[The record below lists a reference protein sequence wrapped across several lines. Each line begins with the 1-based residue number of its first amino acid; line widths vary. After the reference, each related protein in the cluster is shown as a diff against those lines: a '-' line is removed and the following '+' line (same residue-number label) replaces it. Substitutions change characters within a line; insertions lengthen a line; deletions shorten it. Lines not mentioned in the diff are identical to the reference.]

1 MQFRS
6 AVILAFCLAISTS
19 ASAQDYKLGTLRVEH
34 PYARSTVPAQ
44 PSGAVYVAIENKGT
58 NGDKLIGVASPVAKS
73 VEIHTMSMDGDVMK
87 MREVQSIEIKPS
99 ATISMKPGD
108 GYHIMLIGLKQQ
120 LKSGDTFPLTLRFE
134 KSGKLKVSVKVEP

>member
-1 MQFRS
+1 MHFRFGF
-6 AVILAFCLAISTS
+6 ILTVSLAAS
-19 ASAQDYKLGTLRVEH
+19 ASVFAQDYKLGSLRVEH

-44 PSGAVYVAIENKGT
+44 PSGAVYFAIENKGT

-87 MREVQSIEIKPS
+87 MREVQSVEIKPS

-120 LKSGDTFPLTLRFE
+120 LKSGNTFPLTLSFE

>member
-6 AVILAFCLAISTS
+6 AVILALSLSTS
-19 ASAQDYKLGTLRVEH
+19 ASASALDYKVGALRIDH
-34 PYARSTVPAQ
+34 PYARGTVPAQ
-44 PSGAVYVAIENKGT
+44 PSGAIYFAIENKGT
-58 NGDKLIGVASPVAKS
+58 TGDKLIGVTSPVAKS

-108 GYHIMLIGLKQQ
+108 GYHVMLIGLKKQ
-120 LKSGDTFPLTLRFE
+120 LKSGDSFPLTLRFE
-134 KSGKLKVSVKVEP
+134 KSGKLKVSVQVEP